1 MTYDIAFL
9 LKTIQVMANHIY
21 HTSIFEAGQFCEK
34 GAIYSKHNLHRQ
46 ETCLFVHF
54 YSILSTWLNW
64 ILVG

>member
-46 ETCLFVHF
+46 EMYLF
-54 YSILSTWLNW
+54 
-64 ILVG
+64 

>member
-34 GAIYSKHNLHRQ
+34 GAIYSKQ
-46 ETCLFVHF
+46 FTQTGDMFVCTF
-54 YSILSTWLNW
+54 L
-64 ILVG
+64 